1 MARKFNLQPWRAELR
16 AKQKKDFMTAT
27 AVVFL
32 VAAGLCGGYWY
43 FKNQYL
49 ESQNRAIS
57 LLDNNIAELKKT
69 EAEVNKMKALNEEVL
84 KQILVIQGL
93 QNQRSLSVEILD
105 YLAINTPKSVFLDSI
120 SYKQGQITI
129 TGTAENDVGVSS
141 FIRVLNDFKH
151 FSIVRLVDM
160 QKAKTGNRY
169 SVTDET
175 GVRVFTLVITVE
187 PKFGIE
193 ADIAAK

>member
-57 LLDNNIAELKKT
+57 LLDNNI
-69 EAEVNKMKALNEEVL
+69 
-84 KQILVIQGL
+84 
-93 QNQRSLSVEILD
+93 
-105 YLAINTPKSVFLDSI
+105 
-120 SYKQGQITI
+120 
-129 TGTAENDVGVSS
+129 
-141 FIRVLNDFKH
+141 
-151 FSIVRLVDM
+151 
-160 QKAKTGNRY
+160 
-169 SVTDET
+169 DE
-175 GVRVFTLVITVE
+175 
-187 PKFGIE
+187 
-193 ADIAAK
+193 

>member
-16 AKQKKDFMTAT
+16 TKQKKDFMTAT

-129 TGTAENDVGVSS
+129 TGTAENDMGVSS

-169 SVTDET
+169 AVTDET
-175 GVRVFTLVITVE
+175 AVRVFTLVITVE

-193 ADIAAK
+193 ADVAAK